1 MRQLIWILSFA
12 HEPVILLLYF
22 VQLLHAIEHLLLL
35 HKVQRCESCCSISIT
50 IGILKVFVTHE
61 FRAKILYEVFNFLT
75 FMFEISSFHS
85 GVVKDFVEQFVF
97 LNSSVVLEHLC
108 GVIKIEEFLAHVCE
122 FAATD
127 VFHRCSCLGA
137 NMLINFVKS
146 LGVVHRR

>member
-35 HKVQRCESCCSISIT
+35 HKVQRCESCCSILIT
-50 IGILKVFVTHE
+50 IGILQVFVTHE

-75 FMFEISSFHS
+75 FMFEISSFHP

-97 LNSSVVLEHLC
+97 LNSSVVFEHFC
-108 GVIKIEEFLAHVCE
+108 SVIKVEEFLAHVCE
-122 FAATD
+122 FAAAD
-127 VFHRCSCLGA
+127 VFHSCSCLGA
-137 NMLINFVKS
+137 NMLIDFVKS